1 MSKSSMIDTSQE
13 SYPLVMVVDDDPMNI
28 AVIEAMLEEKN
39 VLCDTAPGGTAAINL
54 FKERLEKFKDGEARM
69 YKLILLDF
77 SMPDM
82 NGPTVASIIRDL
94 FDDSADEPFICCCT
108 AYGDETFK

>member
-1 MSKSSMIDTSQE
+1 
-13 SYPLVMVVDDDPMNI
+13 
-28 AVIEAMLEEKN
+28 MLEEKE
-39 VLCDTAPGGTAAINL
+39 VLCDTATGGTDAINI
-54 FKERLEKFKDGEARM
+54 FKERLEKCKAGEACM

-94 FDDSADEPFICCCT
+94 YNNNADEPFICCCT
-108 AYGDETFK
+108 AYGDEAFK